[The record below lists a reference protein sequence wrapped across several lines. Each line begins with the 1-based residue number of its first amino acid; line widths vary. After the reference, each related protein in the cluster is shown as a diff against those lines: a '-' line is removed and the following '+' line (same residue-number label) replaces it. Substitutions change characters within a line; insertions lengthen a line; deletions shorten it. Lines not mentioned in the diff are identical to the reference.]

1 MSNNHVSQE
10 KQAKQPE
17 VIELRYPC
25 KAEYVG
31 ISRLLAAGIASR
43 MNFTYDE
50 IEDIKIAIG
59 ESCVNV
65 VHHAYPD
72 EHDEGNDIVV
82 RCLVYPHK
90 LVVIV
95 KDTGRG
101 FDLGFV
107 QKYVKRRDFKKP
119 PKIGLGIFLI
129 KTVMDEVE
137 YDTNL
142 PHGTQV
148 RMVKYLSNSTTGDFR

>member
-1 MSNNHVSQE
+1 MSDVSQKSQE
-10 KQAKQPE
+10 SQAQLPE

-50 IEDIKIAIG
+50 IEEIKIAVG
-59 ESCVNV
+59 EACVNV
-65 VHHAYPD
+65 VHHAYPQPD
-72 EHDEGNDIVV
+72 RDDNITI
-82 RCLVYPHK
+82 RCLIYPHK
-90 LVVIV
+90 FVITV
-95 KDTGRG
+95 KDDGQG
-101 FDLGFV
+101 FNLKFV
-107 QKYVKRRDFKKP
+107 QKYVQRPSVKKP
-119 PKIGLGIFLI
+119 SKVGLGIFLI

-137 YDTNL
+137 FDNNL

-148 RMVKYLSNSTTGDFR
+148 RMVKYLKNRQ